1 MKTINLVVAVFM
13 MLALVGCGSAPAVA
27 NPNGGVEQA
36 PAGGPT
42 DGQQP
47 GAPSGPSG
55 STQPVDETRV
65 QAEAML
71 QAMPTLS
78 ATAQKKLVEQ
88 AKVDLGTRLVAPLS
102 GGTTPD
108 ATTLEPK
115 QISRAIWPD
124 GGMGCQGG
132 GAGSGAGQAPGMVPG
147 YIILFEA
154 GGQTYE
160 YHVGADNQVVY
171 CPEPVT
177 PLVITNKLV
186 ELARLDLS
194 GWLSVDVASI
204 DLVSFSGITWPD
216 TSLGCPLP
224 DLAYAQVVVPGY
236 LIVFDYAG
244 QKYEYHASQEGQ
256 YLLCD
261 ADQSQ
266 PGISQPGKTQPGG
279 NTQPGGITQPGVTQP
294 GGITQPGA
302 QNPPADSLQAALVSK
317 AVQDLSMR
325 LMKATTEIALVESQE
340 MLWPDASLGCP
351 DPNRAYATLQTPGYL
366 LKLSAGGQ
374 IYQYHTDKVDT
385 VVLCEPKLPPMG
397 LLDSLVSKAQA
408 DLAQRLA
415 VQLDAVSLGEATE
428 VVWPDASLGCPQ
440 PGIGYAAM
448 MTPGYRILLVSGN
461 LTYEYHTDKVETVV
475 YCEAAQPLR

>member
-1 MKTINLVVAVFM
+1 MKTIYLVVAFVV
-13 MLALVGCGSAPAVA
+13 MLALVGCGSVPAAV

-36 PAGGPT
+36 PVGGPT

-47 GAPSGPSG
+47 AAPVEPS
-55 STQPVDETRV
+55 QPVDETRL

-78 ATAQKKLVEQ
+78 ASAQKKLVEQ
-88 AKVDLGTRLVAPLS
+88 AKADLGTRLVAPLS
-102 GGTTPD
+102 GGTTPEVSS
-108 ATTLEPK
+108 LEPI
-115 QISRAIWPD
+115 QVSRAIWPD

-132 GAGSGAGQAPGMVPG
+132 GAGSGAGQAPGMAPG

-160 YHVGADNQVVY
+160 YHVGTDNQVVY
-171 CPEPVT
+171 CPEPAT

-186 ELARLDLS
+186 ELARQDLS
-194 GWLSVDVASI
+194 GWLSVDVALI
-204 DLVSFSGITWPD
+204 DLVSFSEITWPD

-236 LIVFDYAG
+236 LMVFDYAG
-244 QKYEYHASQEGQ
+244 QKYEYHASQQGQ

-261 ADQSQ
+261 AEQSQ
-266 PGISQPGKTQPGG
+266 PGISQPGNTQPGG
-279 NTQPGGITQPGVTQP
+279 IPQPGATQPGGITQPGGNPQP
-294 GGITQPGA
+294 GV
-302 QNPPADSLQAALVSK
+302 QNPPADSLAVALISK

-325 LMKATTEIALVESQE
+325 LMKPTTEIALVESQE

-374 IYQYHTDKVDT
+374 VYQYHTDKLDT
-385 VVLCEPKLPPMG
+385 VVLCEPKLPPYD
-397 LLDSLVSKAQA
+397 LLDSLVSKAQS
-408 DLAQRLA
+408 DLAQRLS
-415 VQLDAVSLGEATE
+415 VQLDAISLGEATE

-461 LTYEYHTDKVETVV
+461 ATYEYHTDKQENVV
-475 YCEAAQPLR
+475 YCETAQPLR